1 MHGLLSNNIF
11 LDIDTWFFLK
21 YVSKEICQYDN
32 FVKVFKKKVPLM
44 NQSLYYENTK
54 KFMKCKTST
63 SYSAYVVFAIWIY
76 EDLLKDVR
84 IPKKEKNQMKLQSIV
99 CSNDFKFK

>member
-1 MHGLLSNNIF
+1 
-11 LDIDTWFFLK
+11 
-21 YVSKEICQYDN
+21 
-32 FVKVFKKKVPLM
+32 M
-44 NQSLYYENTK
+44 NWSLYYENTK

-84 IPKKEKNQMKLQSIV
+84 IPWKEKNPNETAIHRLLKWFQIQIIINFGV
-99 CSNDFKFK
+99 CTNEAIAVDLVTI